1 MYAALSA
8 ASAMG
13 QAVLGSRDDGGG
25 GDKEGRQAAGNKV
38 AAAAYEEP
46 REVTAGPEVVVAMGH
61 AWPDVL
67 AHMSAFASATGSGG
81 DGCLL
86 QATACAL
93 AWQAGEL

>member
-13 QAVLGSRDDGGG
+13 QAVLGSGGAGGG
-25 GDKEGRQAAGNKV
+25 GDKDGRQAAGNKV
-38 AAAAYEEP
+38 AVVAHEEP

-67 AHMSAFASATGSGG
+67 AHMSTYASAAGSGRG
-81 DGCLL
+81 GCPL

-93 AWQAGEL
+93 AWQAGEP